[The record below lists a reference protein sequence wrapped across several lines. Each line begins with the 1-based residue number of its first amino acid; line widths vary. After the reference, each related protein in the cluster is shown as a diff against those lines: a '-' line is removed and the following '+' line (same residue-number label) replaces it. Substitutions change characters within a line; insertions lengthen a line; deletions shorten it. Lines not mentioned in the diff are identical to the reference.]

1 MKKMA
6 LLVLVLSLF
15 AGLSHA
21 IDKKDLTV
29 KPVKPGMDYF
39 KPAALKVLTPN
50 GGETWCIGGFGHV
63 TWSETN
69 VTQPVKV
76 WIKIAGSAAIFE
88 IGHNIPPGTRCADYS
103 IPANFGYSGQV
114 FKVVVATMDGKVMD
128 ESDNC
133 FTICKPFIEA
143 QMNDG
148 YEPQQYTGPCPVTLN
163 FSAKIHVEF
172 PCQVKYRFWYEDG
185 SESQVFS
192 ALVQS
197 YKDVPFSRTI
207 SGTQKGH
214 VCIRILSPTTV
225 NGARCAYFD
234 VHCAGAAK

>member
-1 MKKMA
+1 MKK
-6 LLVLVLSLF
+6 LIYLILVLSLF
-15 AGLSHA
+15 QGLSHA
-21 IDKKDLTV
+21 IDKKNFTV
-29 KPVKPGMDYF
+29 KPIKPGTGYF

-50 GGETWCIGGFGHV
+50 GGETWCIGGFSHV

-69 VTQPVKV
+69 VTQYVKV
-76 WIKIAGSAAIFE
+76 WIRIAGSDAIFE
-88 IGHNIPPGTRCADYS
+88 IGHNIPPGTLSADYS

-114 FKVVVATMDGKVMD
+114 FKVVVATMDGQVMD
-128 ESDNC
+128 ESDNY
-133 FTICKPFIEA
+133 FTIRKPFIEA

-192 ALVQS
+192 TLVQS
-197 YKDVPFSRTI
+197 YKDVPFTRTI
-207 SGTQKGH
+207 SGTLEGH
-214 VCIRILSPTTV
+214 VCIRILSPTEATGV
-225 NGARCAYFD
+225 RCAYFN
-234 VHCAGAAK
+234 VHCAEAVK